1 VSERPVI
8 LSRPNGD
15 ARKALAAYAA
25 EASKGYDAPDAYDR
39 IVAKVVRRAKSLG
52 LAETDAYDAL
62 GLTLPVFSDEPEVV
76 ASGPAVTVPPPSA
89 ASPKKDTT
97 PKDKSR
103 VGKQSFVQKWRW
115 AVMSVSGPAASNTR
129 WVLVAIS
136 QFADPDGTNCYPGLG
151 RICTA
156 TRLSRWAVK
165 THIKIAVREGWLVQ
179 RLVPRRHGN
188 MTGYEYT
195 LRFPKAWRGEAE
207 S

>member
-1 VSERPVI
+1 MTDRPI
-8 LSRPNGD
+8 LLRPNGD
-15 ARKALAAYAA
+15 ARKALAAYAG

-39 IVAKVVRRAKSLG
+39 IVAKVVRRAKALG
-52 LAETDAYDAL
+52 LSETDAYAAL
-62 GLTLPVFSDEPEVV
+62 GLKLPVFSDEPEVV
-76 ASGPAVTVPPPSA
+76 ASGPAVTLPRASTLSATKEAPP
-89 ASPKKDTT
+89 KNKL
-97 PKDKSR
+97 R

-156 TRLSRWAVK
+156 TRLSRWTVK
-165 THIKIAVREGWLVQ
+165 LHIRIAVREGWLVQ

-188 MTGYEYT
+188 MAGYQYT
-195 LRFPKAWRGEAE
+195 LRFPKAWKGEAE